1 MHFKA
6 SAARPNLK
14 KKREIV
20 VNTPSQVTD
29 LTIGGY
35 EREQNRFFNDYVQ
48 LGYALVMRMA
58 GFLGLKYHGESVT
71 YQGERAYLMH

>member
-1 MHFKA
+1 M
-6 SAARPNLK
+6 
-14 KKREIV
+14 
-20 VNTPSQVTD
+20 TD